1 MNKDKNIKWVASKVA
16 PSVQEADYWIDLSAD
31 PNGSVIKYPNG
42 KLWMPM
48 IQTLS
53 ATTVKKMV
61 SAAFDKLDMIKVNK
75 EEGKKLSTNDFTNDY
90 KKKLD
95 ELKNYDDTELQEA
108 IIEINDNIEII
119 KNAIV
124 ELTKRIND
132 LEQSV
137 A

>member
-42 KLWMPM
+42 KSWMPM

-53 ATTVKKMV
+53 TTNVKKMV
-61 SAAFDKLDMIKVNK
+61 SAAFDKLDMIKVTK
-75 EEGKKLSTNDFTNDY
+75 EEGKKLSTNDFTNVL
-90 KKKLD
+90 KEKL
-95 ELKNYDDTELQEA
+95 EKLENYDDTELQEA
-108 IIEINDNIEII
+108 IIEIKDDIEII

-124 ELTKRIND
+124 ELTKKIND
-132 LEQSV
+132 LEQPV